1 MEDFETEAT
10 RYIMQIRT
18 NVQNNN
24 TLSLEAI
31 DAILGSCLYQI
42 KEIKKLERQLDY
54 ALETGGKYLN
64 IDAIVS

>member
-31 DAILGSCLYQI
+31 DSILGSCLYQI

-64 IDAIVS
+64 IDDIVS